1 MDLSVT
7 VNNVQTGPDGGLFAS
22 EKVNNPVNAVPSGMR
37 SVTDQKRR
45 VEMKQALDKKKNV
58 ARKPQ
63 PPARRASLRKGKA
76 GEPTRSETATAS
88 SRVNQ
93 VEIKEELVADHELD
107 ILLDSFESE
116 TFTGV
121 LPIEPNSHG
130 DDPSATDELWRRLS
144 NTAWIRNPEATAD
157 DGNSSTVAQR

>member
-7 VNNVQTGPDGGLFAS
+7 VNNLQMGPDGGLFAV
-22 EKVNNPVNAVPSGMR
+22 EKVNNPVNAVLSGMY

-45 VEMKQALDKKKNV
+45 VEMKQALDKKKSV
-58 ARKPQ
+58 ARKPPQ
-63 PPARRASLRKGKA
+63 PARRASLRKGKA
-76 GEPTRSETATAS
+76 GERARPETSTAS
-88 SRVNQ
+88 TQSNQ
-93 VEIKEELVADHELD
+93 LEIKEELIADHELD

-116 TFTGV
+116 TFTGI

-144 NTAWIRNPEATAD
+144 NTAWIRNPEATPD
-157 DGNSSTVAQR
+157 GGNSSTVTQR

>member
-7 VNNVQTGPDGGLFAS
+7 VNNLQREPDGGLFAVG
-22 EKVNNPVNAVPSGMR
+22 EATKPVNAVPSGMR

-45 VEMKQALDKKKNV
+45 VEMKQTLDKKKSV

-63 PPARRASLRKGKA
+63 QPARRTSLRKGKA
-76 GEPTRSETATAS
+76 GDQTRPETSTAS
-88 SRVNQ
+88 TKSDQ
-93 VEIKEELVADHELD
+93 LEIKQELVADHELD

-116 TFTGV
+116 TFTGI

-144 NTAWIRNPEATAD
+144 NTAWIRNPEATPD
-157 DGNSSTVAQR
+157 DGNSSTVTQR

>member
-1 MDLSVT
+1 MDLTVT
-7 VNNVQTGPDGGLFAS
+7 VNNVQIGPDGGLFAS
-22 EKVNNPVNAVPSGMR
+22 EQATNLVNAVPSGMR

-45 VEMKQALDKKKNV
+45 VEMKQALDKKKSV

-63 PPARRASLRKGKA
+63 QPARRASQRKGKA
-76 GEPTRSETATAS
+76 GGLARPETSTASTRS
-88 SRVNQ
+88 NQ
-93 VEIKEELVADHELD
+93 LEIKEELVADHELD

-144 NTAWIRNPEATAD
+144 NTAWIRNPEATPD
-157 DGNSSTVAQR
+157 DGNSSTVTQR